1 MTRYS
6 NVQFLHITRDSA
18 HSILEYTQNPNC
30 SETEL
35 IRTLAKYATVELSR
49 NPEQLLVR
57 NPHIL
62 KHIFHM
68 SSQFAVTYFHLE
80 LDVTNCDFHFSSSSN
95 IAICDLEDSIG
106 CRIFCDSL
114 NSMLSW
120 RKFCDNWSQ
129 LRNLS
134 GNAIAAK

>member
-1 MTRYS
+1 MGQKTVSQTGKLTKKRGAAFLRS
-6 NVQFLHITRDSA
+6 QF
-18 HSILEYTQNPNC
+18 
-30 SETEL
+30 
-35 IRTLAKYATVELSR
+35 V
-49 NPEQLLVR
+49 
-57 NPHIL
+57 IL
-62 KHIFHM
+62 KIHQM
-68 SSQFAVTYFHLE
+68 SSHFAVTYFHLE

-95 IAICDLEDSIG
+95 IAICNLEDSIG

>member
-1 MTRYS
+1 MRFASEMERKAVSQTGQLTKKRSAAFLRSQIAARYS

-18 HSILEYTQNPNC
+18 HSILEYTQNPTC

-80 LDVTNCDFHFSSSSN
+80 LDVTNCDFHQKTK
-95 IAICDLEDSIG
+95 
-106 CRIFCDSL
+106 R
-114 NSMLSW
+114 
-120 RKFCDNWSQ
+120 SQ
-129 LRNLS
+129 KKHNLS
-134 GNAIAAK
+134 AVPL